1 MTNKASVRFLISM
14 CLISVH
20 GISLA
25 QKGTNT
31 KNEIILSE
39 LNFAELAGKSSIK
52 QAFEQNLDSTGVI
65 VKGIKIVNGLKTYA
79 TVMPDSTARLVWYP
93 TYASMN
99 VDRNFGFTTGP
110 YLFYANPGEKPDAT
124 GNYFSIWKKDTNNIF
139 KLIFDGGINHTKI
152 RNDYNIAINEA
163 STRFTSLKTDAKT
176 SISTPPALQTT
187 SEAVPYL
194 SSKVITLRAD
204 QPVLLGK
211 KQYQQPPVQMTY
223 VQKASGYDKSG
234 TIFYCIGNLSNNAQE
249 ASQNKFQGYYIQVWC
264 FEKKWEIVADVIQLI
279 K

>member
-1 MTNKASVRFLISM
+1 MTNKTAIRFLISM
-14 CLISVH
+14 CLISIH

-25 QKGTNT
+25 QKVDNT

-39 LNFAELAGKSSIK
+39 LNFAELASKSSIK

-65 VKGIKIVNGLKTYA
+65 VNGIKIVNGLKAYA
-79 TVMPDSTARLVWYP
+79 AITSDNTARLVWYP

-99 VDRNFGFTTGP
+99 VDRDFGFTTGP
-110 YLFYANPGEKPDAT
+110 YLFYANKGEKPDAT
-124 GNYFSIWKKDTNNIF
+124 GNYFSIWKKDKNNIF

-163 STRFTSLKTDAKT
+163 STKFTALKTEAKT
-176 SISTPPALQTT
+176 SISTPPRLQTT
-187 SEAVPYL
+187 DDAVPYL
-194 SSKVITLRAD
+194 SSKVVTLRAD
-204 QPVLLGK
+204 QPVLFGK
-211 KQYQQPPVQMTY
+211 KQYQQPSAQMTY
-223 VQKASGYDKSG
+223 VQKISGYDKSG

-249 ASQNKFQGYYIQVWC
+249 ALQNKFQGYYVQVWR
-264 FEKKWEIVADVIQLI
+264 FEKNWEIVADVIQLI